1 MDTTITNGKSQEE
14 SNNPI
19 MLAKRAQ
26 REIIQT
32 GYTNIK
38 CPKCDTPPELTMT
51 PRGERTIVSCDC
63 GYVHNVEI
71 NLLVNCKGLSVPRS
85 NQ

>member
-1 MDTTITNGKSQEE
+1 MDTTASNEKLQEK

-19 MLAKRAQ
+19 MLAKRA
-26 REIIQT
+26 RIEIIQT
-32 GYTNIK
+32 GHTNIR
-38 CPKCDTPPELTMT
+38 CPKCDTPPEITMT

-71 NLLVNCKGLSVPRS
+71 NL
-85 NQ
+85 